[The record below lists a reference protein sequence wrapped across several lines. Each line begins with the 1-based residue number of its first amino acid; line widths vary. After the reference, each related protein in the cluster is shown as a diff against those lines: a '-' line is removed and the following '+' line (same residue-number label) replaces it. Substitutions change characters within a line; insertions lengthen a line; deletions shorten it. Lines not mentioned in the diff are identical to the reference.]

1 MLIFIAIFLF
11 TCRIRGAYFLV
22 RDRTEP
28 KTAKVL
34 QWLDNGPFRAL
45 SERAL
50 ASLARSIQQMEVS
63 TL

>member
-1 MLIFIAIFLF
+1 
-11 TCRIRGAYFLV
+11 
-22 RDRTEP
+22 
-28 KTAKVL
+28 VL

-63 TL
+63 RVEFNAIFLRL